1 MYPGHRVRTQG
12 SSPLQQHLLTSVPR
26 GRAKARGS
34 GGQRVREAPPVG
46 DGTLSQ
52 RRGGGVCPW
61 KAEVERVAG
70 RRSPVS
76 CGPFSL
82 LLSQQCDSARNLEW
96 LKTVKESHGSVELS
110 SLSLATAI
118 NSRGIYVIKAPTD
131 GQKVSIT
138 SQAQLQVALTGCCPQ
153 GWGWGR
159 LCLSKMT
166 SDCVLFHRFPQTQ
179 FYT

>member
-26 GRAKARGS
+26 GRPKARGS

-82 LLSQQCDSARNLEW
+82 LSQQCDSARNLEW

-118 NSRGIYVIKAPTD
+118 NSRGIYVIKAPAD

-153 GWGWGR
+153 GRGWGGS
-159 LCLSKMT
+159 LPLKN
-166 SDCVLFHRFPQTQ
+166 DL
-179 FYT
+179 